1 MNGFRDLADQDVYI
15 CPAGERLAYQTAGA
29 GNPARRLG
37 AGEEMPEGREKARN
51 YRGRWYRNPYHARL
65 YRRLITLLWRAR
77 LRRPAPDLNLG
88 RDAEP
93 PFERA

>member
-1 MNGFRDLADQDVYI
+1 MNGFRHVADEDVYI

-29 GNPARRLG
+29 GIRRVRLG
-37 AGEEMPEGREKARN
+37 AGKKCQRAAR
-51 YRGRWYRNPYHARL
+51 RPAITAVAGIETTYHARL

-88 RDAEP
+88 DAEP